1 MGDSHKK
8 TYRRRNN
15 LEQSFETFEN
25 GVSKKGGKHFYFTV
39 LWKKRISNFS
49 MEEHRTTD
57 YAMIIPVGIVC
68 VLLSDFVLLLG
79 LVVWFPIFTTDNV
92 GVNYNSCYL
101 KHNQQQLHRNYAKY
115 AQKLRKQNILVYST
129 YWLCEVP
136 DVTIQC
142 LLTLTLYLFYI
153 STLPYPTA
161 IIYLHFCTSAGSIVS
176 FQKFKT
182 GLSTNFSNVP

>member
-1 MGDSHKK
+1 MKK
-8 TYRRRNN
+8 
-15 LEQSFETFEN
+15 
-25 GVSKKGGKHFYFTV
+25 
-39 LWKKRISNFS
+39 
-49 MEEHRTTD
+49 HRTTD
-57 YAMIIPVGIVC
+57 YASKPVCYGHDYTCSVGIVC

-79 LVVWFPIFTTDNV
+79 LVVWFSNFTTDNV
-92 GVNYNSCYL
+92 GVTTAAIWSTTSSSYIATPGALQN
-101 KHNQQQLHRNYAKY
+101 LHKSQENR
-115 AQKLRKQNILVYST
+115 IFSFT
-129 YWLCEVP
+129 YWLCDMW